1 MEENIAIMMADLSGY
16 TALTETHGPSS
27 AADLIDKYME
37 IVETCLVGDS
47 KFVERTGDEVM
58 IVSHSADQLLASA
71 VLLINAIS
79 KEENFLE
86 IHGGLHFGKVLKR
99 KNSFFGTSINLTSR
113 IAAKASA
120 GCFWCSEEFTNA
132 LSGTALVKLE
142 PKGKH
147 SLKNISEQQEMF
159 EVVIENKKSFFI
171 DPICRMLILNTEKA
185 IKHPVKEDIFF
196 CSPSCLDIHHKKR
209 ID

>member
-71 VLLINAIS
+71 VLLMEAIS

-86 IHGGLHFGKVLKR
+86 VHGGLHFGKVLKR
-99 KNSFFGTSINLTSR
+99 KNSFFGTTINLTSR
-113 IAAKASA
+113 IASKASA

-147 SLKNISEQQEMF
+147 SLKNISEHQEMF
-159 EVVIENKKSFFI
+159 EVVIENKKNFFI
-171 DPICRMLILNTEKA
+171 DPICRMLILDTDKA
-185 IKHPVKEDIFF
+185 IKHPGEDIFF
-196 CSPSCLDIHHKKR
+196 CSPSCLDIHYKKT